1 MSAGPSAA
9 ATDGETTDRDAAHKR
24 VLRAV
29 AAQAAVLSA
38 AVHLLWAWPQLAEP
52 ADPRPYVFVL
62 GAVLTVLVAAATLK
76 ADEYRRLYALGV
88 GTLAAFLLGYVGWH
102 GAETA
107 TVLVTDPL
115 AIVGKAAEL
124 VGVAAFLALYRL
136 APPTSVITER
146 RSSGEE
152 AGSESRSVDD
162 GRETED

>member
-1 MSAGPSAA
+1 
-9 ATDGETTDRDAAHKR
+9 
-24 VLRAV
+24 
-29 AAQAAVLSA
+29 
-38 AVHLLWAWPQLAEP
+38 
-52 ADPRPYVFVL
+52 VFVL